1 MTWFLIAI
9 IGPFLYALT
18 NHIDKIILEKYFR
31 QGGIGTLLLFS
42 SLLSAISL
50 PFVYLADP
58 RVFAVSS
65 LHLLILAIV
74 GMLDVLVLACYL
86 IALKNDEAS
95 VVVVFYQLMPVFG
108 YILGYFILGET
119 LTRLQLLAM
128 VLVIF
133 GTIIISF
140 EADSENKFRL
150 RKRTILPMVAASF
163 FWATEGVLF
172 KAVAL
177 EENFLRS
184 FFWEH
189 VMLTIMG
196 IIIFAFMRT
205 YREHFLSAIRNN
217 SKAILALNVI
227 NEVLYMLGNFAFS
240 GAFMLA
246 PVALVLL
253 TQSFQPLFVLG
264 IGIFL
269 TIFFPKITAEKIHAS
284 HLWPKFIAI
293 LITGIGAYLLTI

>member
-1 MTWFLIAI
+1 MTWFFIAI

-42 SLLSAISL
+42 SLLSVTSL
-50 PFVYLADP
+50 PLVYWADP

-65 LHLLILAIV
+65 LHIFILAIV
-74 GMLDVLVLACYL
+74 GMLDVLVLVCYL

-108 YILGYFILGET
+108 YVLGYFILGER
-119 LTRLQLLAM
+119 LTHMQLLAM
-128 VLVIF
+128 ALVIF
-133 GTIIISF
+133 GTTIVSF
-140 EADSENKFRL
+140 EVDSENRFRL
-150 RKRTILPMVAASF
+150 RRKTILPMVAASF
-163 FWATEGVLF
+163 FWATEGVIF

-189 VMLTIMG
+189 VMLTIIG
-196 IIIFAFMRT
+196 IIIFVFMRP

-217 SKAILALNVI
+217 SKAILSLNVL
-227 NEVLYMLGNFAFS
+227 NEAFYMLGNFAFAA
-240 GAFMLA
+240 AFMLA

-253 TQSFQPLFVLG
+253 TQSFQPIFVLG

-269 TIFFPKITAEKIHAS
+269 TVFFPKITAEKIHAR
-284 HLWPKFIAI
+284 HLWPKIIAI
-293 LITGIGAYLLTI
+293 LITGIGAYLLSI